1 MTLVKLFASALH
13 WSFFMLSKKTAI
25 LVRKSLLM
33 CSVLIVCMDMAS
45 AATCDLT
52 QITGGQLP
60 QQIFQAK
67 RLTAQDTAQQLG
79 REFTSWTT
87 YDIPQGC
94 SIIGNWSVKISTK
107 SASEDFKDDE
117 TGPTYTFRLKCGPP
131 DCREPN
137 SPVGLLVKVKLTV
150 VFADSSGIT
159 CGTTTK
165 TISTTDIT
173 YTNASNCANKVTV
186 MASSTLLQD
195 NRLKA
200 GNIVEYSIANLP
212 SFEVVNSRISQ
223 DYTSTQYSSNAAI
236 AIAPPSLCTFT
247 TTTQNVDLKTFNITS
262 VNKNDLTTPINPIQ
276 FQITFKDC
284 NAQTM
289 LLGSATLQWT
299 FLSPG
304 GDNLNKLKNSAV
316 TNPAKGVDLQLKAAT
331 GQKKNQ
337 NCTDM
342 TDLVIKSNESY
353 FAICESSTGLNALD
367 FTAYYLLNGEN
378 LQPGKFS
385 STATLMLDLN

>member
-1 MTLVKLFASALH
+1 
-13 WSFFMLSKKTAI
+13 
-25 LVRKSLLM
+25 
-33 CSVLIVCMDMAS
+33 
-45 AATCDLT
+45 
-52 QITGGQLP
+52 
-60 QQIFQAK
+60 
-67 RLTAQDTAQQLG
+67 
-79 REFTSWTT
+79 
-87 YDIPQGC
+87 
-94 SIIGNWSVKISTK
+94 
-107 SASEDFKDDE
+107 
-117 TGPTYTFRLKCGPP
+117 
-131 DCREPN
+131 
-137 SPVGLLVKVKLTV
+137 VKLTV
-150 VFADSSGIT
+150 VFADSSGKT

-165 TISTTDIT
+165 TTATNTTTDIT

-200 GNIVEYSIANLP
+200 ENGVTYSIAELP
-212 SFEVVNSRISQ
+212 YFEVVNSRISQ
-223 DYTSTQYSSNAAI
+223 NYTSTQYPSNAAI